1 MFGKSMIKK
10 KNYLLLSVRKNNIQY
25 CGIYNFD
32 GTDEIITTI
41 TNGDIFYNLEDF
53 VNSISKSDNHWKDCL
68 YYNEVK
74 KRWRSVKYLLKKL

>member
-25 CGIYNFD
+25 CGIYSFD

-41 TNGDIFYNLEDF
+41 TSGDIFYNL
-53 VNSISKSDNHWKDCL
+53 
-68 YYNEVK
+68 
-74 KRWRSVKYLLKKL
+74 